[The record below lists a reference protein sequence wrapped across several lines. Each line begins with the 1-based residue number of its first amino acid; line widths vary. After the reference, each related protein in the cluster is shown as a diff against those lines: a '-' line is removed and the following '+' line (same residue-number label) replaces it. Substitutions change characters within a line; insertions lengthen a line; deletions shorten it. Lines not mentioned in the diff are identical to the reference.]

1 MLIQAHFPRDSVGRH
16 VAKAWMRL
24 LPHVNPVLSNGN
36 NHYSLPSGSILSD
49 SYRGRSLLPNH
60 KYVRGK
66 RVKDSFFDDSQ
77 REILQMVLTRDIGL
91 GTKIA
96 RILTLLSRTEFMRI
110 EEFISGFVDSL
121 WLADHRYF
129 YNHDQTESSTL
140 GLIKFMVRKI
150 FGIGASNRKLLV
162 DLWKEF
168 TNFLFHTAAH
178 TRTIGGPPP
187 KPRQGNLFARLLT
200 IPNINRLLEGVGLDN
215 VDYCRLAHLTSTRQ
229 MPYMGSETERLA
241 KDAFSE
247 VVSSTEGM
255 ASDKYVAKMRLA
267 SARLGRICRNI
278 NRSRPIQDETAHISV
293 NSSGERTHSVKDGG
307 VAQAVREAMDRILT
321 VVHDK
326 DFTEDTPFG
335 PAVHRAGIP
344 VWKTLFRTEDEYIT
358 VSKQSWLAQR
368 ELIKN
373 QEGRFW
379 GLDSS
384 TGKQIMYCAWKEIS
398 DLPELRAEVVPEMGN
413 KARIVT
419 ISDYWLNVIQEP
431 LAHLL
436 IEALRF
442 HPSVFSS
449 FSRMDQAWAATE
461 MVAKVKYDPEHH
473 WVLSS
478 DLKDAT
484 NAQQFELT
492 KSLIRG
498 FLAGYGEIVR
508 PSYLELVLS
517 TIGPRLVSFR
527 GYEHLSVLTTKGIM
541 MGEAIAK
548 PSLTLLNL
556 SIEELS
562 FLEFTKTEDRLYNTD
577 ESPYRNWRCCHIGG
591 DDHLA
596 VGPLGYLEGITR
608 NHGHAG
614 SHIAA
619 GKHGYSRSAVKYTEK
634 ILNIENFRTKDPN
647 QIIVDSVKVRL
658 LERGLSTLMA
668 KDNKN
673 VAVGKSAQLARTIE
687 WLPEYCYPP
696 GKIQSI
702 RNLFIKRMGPLLPRE
717 HSNPKAFA
725 AIHLPPILGGY
736 GLGGRELK
744 KYLKASPEP
753 HQRLL
758 SKMMLGITVTDELA
772 LLRKLNHNP
781 STRGV
786 ESIDQYEL
794 DLANQINALASQYGC
809 ISWTDFQ
816 EKFRGANNRITIAN
830 GYREGWM
837 SVSDFA
843 KRVTRGTLFQ
853 HLLMGTAKAKEFQ
866 TVPWVQTYR
875 NIWNRL
881 MDLVGPYDI
890 PDWDRLT
897 DKQLNRLVNSCN
909 KVWYIDSCRMNTFD
923 LGVEDN
929 SPDGEHETY
938 DFVQAPWLFGARIGM
953 PDLSVGKHFV
963 GWRGEPRTKFR
974 DHFDEDDSDED
985 FDEDASLIHQ
995 LMATE
1000 FGGLTLPTIAGLES
1014 DEDDE
1019 EQ

>member
-1 MLIQAHFPRDSVGRH
+1 MLIQAQFPRDSVGRH

-24 LPHVNPVLSNGN
+24 LPHVNPLDSNGN
-36 NHYSLPSGSILSD
+36 HHYCLPTGSILSD
-49 SYRGRSLLPNH
+49 KYRGKSLLPRY
-60 KYVRGK
+60 KYVSGRK
-66 RVKDSFFDDSQ
+66 IKDKFFDDSQ
-77 REILQMVLTRDIGL
+77 KQILKMVLTRDIGL
-91 GTKIA
+91 GTKLAHSI
-96 RILTLLSRTEFMRI
+96 TLLSRNEFMRI

-129 YNHDQTESSTL
+129 YNHGETKSSTL
-140 GLIKFMVRKI
+140 GLIKLMVRKI
-150 FGIGASNRKLLV
+150 FGIGATNRKLLV

-168 TNFLFHTAAH
+168 SNFLFHTAAH
-178 TRTIGGPPP
+178 TRTIGGEPP
-187 KPRQGNLFARLLT
+187 KPRQGNLFVRLLS
-200 IPNINRLLEGVGLDN
+200 IENIKRLFNGEGLDN

-229 MPYMGSETERLA
+229 MPYMGSGTEYQA
-241 KDAFSE
+241 KEAFSE
-247 VVSSTEGM
+247 VVTSTEGL
-255 ASDKYVAKMRLA
+255 ASERFVAKMRLS

-293 NSSGERTHSVKDGG
+293 NSSGERTHSIKDGG

-321 VVHDK
+321 IVPEK
-326 DFTEDTPFG
+326 DYTENTPFG
-335 PAVHRAGIP
+335 PASHRAGIP
-344 VWKTLFRTEDEYIT
+344 IWKTLFRTEDEYIT
-358 VSKQSWLAQR
+358 VSNQTWLEER
-368 ELIKN
+368 KLIKK

-379 GLDSS
+379 GLDSA

-461 MVAKVKYDPEHH
+461 MVAKVKYDPSRH

-492 KSLIRG
+492 KALIRG
-498 FLAGYGEIVR
+498 FLSGYGEIVN
-508 PSYLELVLS
+508 PSYLELVLG
-517 TIGPRLVSFR
+517 TIGPRLISF
-527 GYEHLSVLTTKGIM
+527 GGEFLSVLTTKGIM

-556 SIEELS
+556 SIEELA
-562 FLEFTKTEDRLYNTD
+562 FLEFTKAEERLYNTD
-577 ESPYRNWRCCHIGG
+577 PSPYRDWRCCHIGG

-608 NHGHAG
+608 NHRHAG

-634 ILNIENFRTKDPN
+634 ILNIENFPSKDPDR
-647 QIIVDSVKVRL
+647 IIVDSVKVRL

-702 RNLFIKRMGPLLPRE
+702 RNLFIKRMGTLLPRE

-736 GLGGRELK
+736 GLGGREVK
-744 KYLKASPEP
+744 KYLAAAPEP

-758 SKMMLGITVTDELA
+758 SKMILGVEVVDELS

-786 ESIDQYEL
+786 ESIDQYER
-794 DLANQINALASQYGC
+794 DLATQVNAFASQYGC
-809 ISWTDFQ
+809 ISWSDFQ
-816 EKFRGANNRITIAN
+816 ERFRGANNRITIAN

-875 NIWNRL
+875 NIWDRL
-881 MDLVGPYDI
+881 MDLVGPYSI
-890 PDWDRLT
+890 PDWDLYT
-897 DKQLNRLVNSCN
+897 DKQLNRLIQNCN
-909 KVWYIDSCRMNTFD
+909 KVWYLDSNRLATFD
-923 LGVEDN
+923 LGIEDDN
-929 SPDGEHETY
+929 PDGEHETY

-963 GWRGEPRTKFR
+963 GWKGSPRTKFR

-1000 FGGLTLPTIAGLES
+1000 FGGLTNPVLTGIEPDES
-1014 DEDDE
+1014 DE